1 MVSPT
6 GFAALQYAQTK
17 TATAPAQGPSAQLGG
32 AAEEFAKT
40 LRDGEAAENEVR
52 LSSLFP
58 PRDTRVLDELRA
70 MAMGGGP

>member
-32 AAEEFAKT
+32 AAG
-40 LRDGEAAENEVR
+40 LGVRDRPFFVNLTSRCTPPTSGVRREAGEIPAR
-52 LSSLFP
+52 SP
-58 PRDTRVLDELRA
+58 PL
-70 MAMGGGP
+70 